1 MEMSN
6 FVIEGDDLSINDFMC
21 LYGTGGDPIDEI
33 IQVIVKTY
41 IRKNLGEMTP
51 NEIIGHLSEY
61 GDSFNHHVNTFFQN

>member
-1 MEMSN
+1 
-6 FVIEGDDLSINDFMC
+6 MC

-33 IQVIVKTY
+33 IQVTVKTY

-61 GDSFNHHVNTFFQN
+61 GDGFNHHVNTFFQN